1 MTGLMSCCRFDA
13 GKGEAQGGQVQEGG
27 LLVSVSVD
35 GWDGPGDPGETLVL
49 RLVCV
54 VMIGYKHGCFFPL
67 LRASARAQE
76 LAGLASLLN
85 IIS

>member
-13 GKGEAQGGQVQEGG
+13 GKSEAQGGQVQEGG

-49 RLVCV
+49 RLVCFQNCSRTPRHIDLICLCISV
-54 VMIGYKHGCFFPL
+54 
-67 LRASARAQE
+67 
-76 LAGLASLLN
+76 LN
-85 IIS
+85 IR

>member
-1 MTGLMSCCRFDA
+1 MTGLMSCCRFDS
-13 GKGEAQGGQVQEGG
+13 GRSEAQGGEVHEGG

-54 VMIGYKHGCFFPL
+54 IGYRHGCFFPL

>member
-1 MTGLMSCCRFDA
+1 MTGLMSCCRFDSERSEQS
-13 GKGEAQGGQVQEGG
+13 GEVQEGG

-54 VMIGYKHGCFFPL
+54 IGYRHSFFLPI